1 MNKKNTV
8 YGGQALIE
16 GVMIRG
22 PAHYAIAVRRQ
33 NGSIFIQS
41 KKVSAF
47 FQNFSTKFPIIRGII
62 VLIDMAITGFSALNR
77 SAQIALEDITTE
89 KENTKSQQIFTF
101 LSFAIGLGFGI
112 ILFLI
117 LPLGASKLLKFIFDN
132 QIFIH
137 FMEGLIRLLILF
149 IYLLVIG
156 KTPDI
161 KRVFQ
166 YHGAEH
172 MVVHS
177 HENNL
182 KLTVKNARK
191 FSTQHPRCGTSFLV
205 IVMIMSILVFSFLP
219 TSNNF
224 IIDLI
229 YRILLVPSIG
239 GINYEFIRLFGENT
253 NNSLVKILLIPGLWL
268 QNLTTNEP
276 EDDQIEV
283 ALASMNSALEAE
295 QGNQ

>member
-1 MNKKNTV
+1 MDPTC
-8 YGGQALIE
+8 
-16 GVMIRG
+16 
-22 PAHYAIAVRRQ
+22 
-33 NGSIFIQS
+33 
-41 KKVSAF
+41 
-47 FQNFSTKFPIIRGII
+47 
-62 VLIDMAITGFSALNR
+62 
-77 SAQIALEDITTE
+77 
-89 KENTKSQQIFTF
+89 
-101 LSFAIGLGFGI
+101 
-112 ILFLI
+112 
-117 LPLGASKLLKFIFDN
+117 
-132 QIFIH
+132 
-137 FMEGLIRLLILF
+137 
-149 IYLLVIG
+149 IYRLVIK

-172 MVVHS
+172 MVIHN
-177 HENNL
+177 HENKLN
-182 KLTVKNARK
+182 LTVENARK
-191 FSTQHPRCGTSFLV
+191 FSAQHPRCETSFLV

-276 EDDQIEV
+276 ENDQIEV
-283 ALASMNSALEAE
+283 ALASMDSALEAE
-295 QGNQ
+295 QGNS